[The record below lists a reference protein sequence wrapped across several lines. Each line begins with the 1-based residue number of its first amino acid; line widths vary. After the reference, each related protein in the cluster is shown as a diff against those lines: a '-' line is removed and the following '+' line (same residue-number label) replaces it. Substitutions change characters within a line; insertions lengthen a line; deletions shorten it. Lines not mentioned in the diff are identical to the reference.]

1 MNIDWRDI
9 SECAVEKTT
18 MLTISATTQQ
28 QMPMMNALRRSTCT
42 GLGLGRRWVGS

>member
-18 MLTISATTQQ
+18 MLTNQRDDPA
-28 QMPMMNALRRSTCT
+28 ADAYDERLA
-42 GLGLGRRWVGS
+42 